1 MTVSNSEHLV
11 RRAEGTLVQ
20 RKGLMALIA
29 FGVVWLCEV
38 MLWRHLNPGALDPGL
53 FTALRTTGM
62 GLVFAGILGNVIILR
77 RIQTT
82 PGLKALVEDERA
94 ALTRQRMFFY
104 GYFVLMV
111 GIVACTLLNVSGV
124 LDAKSLLL
132 VLLAV
137 GGVTPPV
144 LFIFTR

>member
-11 RRAEGTLVQ
+11 RRAERTVVQ

-29 FGVVWLCEV
+29 VGVIWLCAV
-38 MLWRHLNPGALDPGL
+38 MLWRHLNPGALEPGL
-53 FTALRTTGM
+53 FAALRGAGM
-62 GLVFAGILGNVIILR
+62 ALVLAGILGTVFILR

-111 GIVACTLLNVSGV
+111 GIVACTLLNVTGV
-124 LDAKSLLL
+124 LDARSLLL
-132 VLLAV
+132 VLLAM
-137 GGVTPPV
+137 GGVTPPL